1 MANWILRKGSKQRGF
16 RYVRENGAAVPAAVR
31 ARIEALRIPPAWTQ
45 VHIAQSAQ
53 AAVQAWGFDA
63 KGRKQYRYHARSVQ
77 RGETRKHYRVRQL
90 GKDLPVIRKRISA
103 DFRRHDWSRDRVAA
117 GVVRLISE
125 KFFRVGS
132 ERYAKENGTFGI
144 ATMRKKHATVWGKDV
159 LFTYSG
165 KRSIEQRQTVFEP
178 SLARFIGGLLE
189 TPGPRLF
196 RYEDGDGRW
205 QDLTARDINEYLRE
219 TVGVTY
225 SAKDFRTWGGTLRA
239 ATILADIGPAPTP
252 SHAKKNA
259 AMAIRMVAWELGNT
273 PAICR
278 KAYVHPIV
286 IAQYLDEGETIRV
299 PRGWHREPDGDAH
312 AVEERA
318 LLRFLDEHFPERR
331 RRRRA
336 PDDE

>member
-1 MANWILRKGSKQRGF
+1 MANWILRKGSKERGF
-16 RYVRENGAAVPAAVR
+16 RYVRENGAVVPAAVR

-45 VHIAQSAQ
+45 VHIAKSAQ

-77 RGETRKHYRVRQL
+77 RGETRKHYRVREL
-90 GKDLPVIRKRISA
+90 GQDLPSIRKRIGT
-103 DFRRHDWSRDRVAA
+103 DFRRRDWSRDRVAA

-144 ATMRKKHATVWGKDV
+144 ATMRKKHATVWGTNII
-159 LFTYSG
+159 FTYSG

-178 SLARFIGGLLE
+178 ALARFIGGLLE

-196 RYEDGDGRW
+196 RYQDGNGRW

-219 TVGVTY
+219 TVGVAYT
-225 SAKDFRTWGGTLRA
+225 AKDFRTWGGTLRA
-239 ATILADIGPAPTP
+239 ATILADLGPAATP
-252 SHAKKNA
+252 NQAKKNTV
-259 AMAIRMVAWELGNT
+259 MAIRMVAWELGNT

-278 KAYVHPIV
+278 KSYVHPIV
-286 IAQYLDEGETIRV
+286 IAQYLDEGETIRL
-299 PRGWHREPDGDAH
+299 PAGRQRKPDGESH